1 VPGGFLAQTWD
12 GAGFDRDAC
21 KVVSRRRPSTEEW
34 AQLEFAWLAAKHVKS
49 NAIVIAR
56 EGAAV
61 GVGAGQ
67 MSRVEAV
74 QIAVRRAGDRARGG
88 VLASDAFFPFPDG
101 ARAGLEAG

>member
-1 VPGGFLAQTWD
+1 AIFVEVVVAPAVSGPARELLTRKAKLRLLEAPPARSGELQVRTVPGGFLAQTWD

-61 GVGAGQ
+61 G
-67 MSRVEAV
+67 
-74 QIAVRRAGDRARGG
+74 
-88 VLASDAFFPFPDG
+88 
-101 ARAGLEAG
+101 